1 MTSNINPNNI
11 NGAYPVAGQDNNS
24 QGFRDNFTNTATNF
38 QYAADEITDLQNKAV
53 LKAALNGSTLNNN
66 MNGSLLSNA
75 QIQDFSATVVNLG
88 TTAGSVTLNYSAG
101 HYQTLTLNG
110 SASLGF
116 SNFTAAGTQDWVIL
130 QVTITD
136 TSYTLTLPVP
146 VGSGAS
152 ESSIMSIEGLV
163 NANPGTDSS
172 VITFAEPGTYQFEF
186 ITADGGSTIYIN
198 DLTRPRNYFSDVITA
213 NANVASNSTST
224 GSLVVLGG
232 VGVSGDIYGGG
243 NIIGNIDVV
252 VANATYANTSGTA
265 TTVTG
270 NAQANI
276 TSVGTLTSLS
286 VTGNITTSATGNLQA
301 GNISAVNLLS
311 TTALSA
317 VSNVIAGGNIIA
329 TNYANLGHGLQAI
342 GSYNG
347 PNTDG
352 ITIDYVTGNGR
363 ISVGGSDGI
372 NFYNGNVGNTLIAS
386 LSAGGNL
393 SVTGSVTM
401 PGLEIVNPNYLS
413 ITASNTYS
421 LSSTTTTNILIAN
434 ATGYTATLNFPSTPV
449 DGQTVKFTVSGN
461 AVTLA
466 TGTGTINTTYAG
478 LANVGVGFRYVYRAS
493 GTTWYRTV

>member
-172 VITFAEPGTYQFEF
+172 VITFAVQ
-186 ITADGGSTIYIN
+186 S
-198 DLTRPRNYFSDVITA
+198 
-213 NANVASNSTST
+213 
-224 GSLVVLGG
+224 
-232 VGVSGDIYGGG
+232 
-243 NIIGNIDVV
+243 
-252 VANATYANTSGTA
+252 
-265 TTVTG
+265 
-270 NAQANI
+270 
-276 TSVGTLTSLS
+276 TLT
-286 VTGNITTSATGNLQA
+286 I
-301 GNISAVNLLS
+301 
-311 TTALSA
+311 
-317 VSNVIAGGNIIA
+317 
-329 TNYANLGHGLQAI
+329 
-342 GSYNG
+342 
-347 PNTDG
+347 
-352 ITIDYVTGNGR
+352 
-363 ISVGGSDGI
+363 
-372 NFYNGNVGNTLIAS
+372 
-386 LSAGGNL
+386 
-393 SVTGSVTM
+393 
-401 PGLEIVNPNYLS
+401 
-413 ITASNTYS
+413 
-421 LSSTTTTNILIAN
+421 
-434 ATGYTATLNFPSTPV
+434 
-449 DGQTVKFTVSGN
+449 
-461 AVTLA
+461 
-466 TGTGTINTTYAG
+466 
-478 LANVGVGFRYVYRAS
+478 
-493 GTTWYRTV
+493 